1 MSHNCRF
8 CATPL
13 ATVVADLGSTPW
25 SNSFLEPTEE
35 AIARERS
42 FPLKAM
48 VCSECLLVQT
58 TETVPADEIFTD
70 GYAYLSSFSSS
81 WLEHARRYADTMTDR
96 FGLGNSSQVVEIA
109 SNDGYLLQYFVAK
122 GVPVLGVE
130 PAANAARI
138 AEDRKVPTE
147 VAFFGRQT
155 ATALVNRGIRADLT
169 AANNV
174 LAHVPDIADFVGGFA
189 ILLKP
194 DGVATFEFPHLLRL
208 MEGIQFD
215 TIYHEHYS
223 YLSLAAVER
232 IFASSG
238 LNVFDVEE
246 LTTHGGSLRVFA
258 QLASGKR
265 QATERLAAVRE
276 KEAAAGL
283 MRMETYSA
291 FDDRIAAVC
300 KGFREFLARAK
311 AEGKTVAAYGAAAKG
326 NTFLNVCGVKP
337 GEIAFAVDRNDLK
350 QGKLLPGTHIPVH
363 APAHL
368 QVAKPDYLVILPW
381 NLTDEI
387 VADNAA
393 IRAWAGNLSLQ
404 FRKFRSS
411 DQGAGR

>member
-8 CATPL
+8 CSTPL
-13 ATVVADLGSTPW
+13 ETVVADLGSTPW

-35 AIARERS
+35 AVARERS

-48 VCSECLLVQT
+48 VCAECLLVQT

-81 WLEHARRYADTMTDR
+81 WLDHARRYADAMAER
-96 FGLGNSSQVVEIA
+96 FQLGKTSQVVEIA
-109 SNDGYLLQYFVAK
+109 SNDGYLLQYFVARDI
-122 GVPVLGVE
+122 PVLGIE
-130 PAANAARI
+130 PAANAAKI
-138 AEDRKVPTE
+138 AETRNVPTQ
-147 VAFFGRQT
+147 VAFFGRKT
-155 ATALVNRGIRADLT
+155 ATELVARGIRADLT
-169 AANNV
+169 TANNV
-174 LAHVPDIADFVGGFA
+174 LAHVPDIADFVAGFA

-194 DGVATFEFPHLLRL
+194 DGVATFEFPHLLRM
-208 MEGIQFD
+208 MEGLQFD

-232 IFASSG
+232 IFAASG
-238 LNVFDVEE
+238 LKVFDVEE
-246 LTTHGGSLRVFA
+246 LPTHGGSLRVFA
-258 QLASGKR
+258 QLASGTR
-265 QATERLAAVRE
+265 PATERLALIRSD
-276 KEAAAGL
+276 EAEAGL
-283 MRMETYSA
+283 TRMETYEK
-291 FDDRIAAVC
+291 FDTRIAAVC
-300 KGFREFLARAK
+300 QGFRDFLAGAK

-363 APAHL
+363 APSHL

-387 VADNAA
+387 VAQNASIREWGGRFVVA
-393 IRAWAGNLSLQ
+393 IPLVRLI
-404 FRKFRSS
+404 
-411 DQGAGR
+411 

>member
-1 MSHNCRF
+1 MSYNCRF
-8 CATPL
+8 CSTPL
-13 ATVVADLGSTPW
+13 QTVVADLGSTPW

-35 AIARERS
+35 AIARERA

-81 WLEHARRYADTMTDR
+81 WLDHARRYADAMTER
-96 FGLGNSSQVVEIA
+96 FKLDSATQVVEIA

-122 GVPVLGVE
+122 NVPVLGIE
-130 PAANAARI
+130 PAANAAKI
-138 AEDRKVPTE
+138 AMDRGVPSE
-147 VAFFGRQT
+147 VAFFGRKT
-155 ATALVNRGIRADLT
+155 ATELVARGIRADLT

-174 LAHVPDIADFVGGFA
+174 LAHVPDIADFVAGFA

-194 DGVATFEFPHLLRL
+194 EGVATFEFPHLLRM
-208 MEGIQFD
+208 MEGLQFD

-232 IFASSG
+232 IFKASG
-238 LNVFDVEE
+238 LKVFDVEE
-246 LTTHGGSLRVFA
+246 LPTHGGSLRVFA
-258 QLASGKR
+258 QLESGTR
-265 QATERLAAVRE
+265 PATERLVSVRANE
-276 KEAAAGL
+276 EAAGL
-283 MRMETYSA
+283 MTMDTYA
-291 FDDRIAAVC
+291 KFDTRIAAVC
-300 KGFREFLARAK
+300 QGFRDFLANARS
-311 AEGKTVAAYGAAAKG
+311 EGKSVAAYGAAAKG

-363 APAHL
+363 APLHL
-368 QVAKPDYLVILPW
+368 QTAKPDYLVILPW

-393 IRAWAGNLSLQ
+393 IRAWG
-404 FRKFRSS
+404 
-411 DQGAGR
+411 GRFVVAIPEIRFI

>member
-1 MSHNCRF
+1 MPHNCRF
-8 CATPL
+8 CSTPL
-13 ATVVADLGSTPW
+13 ETVFADLGSTPW

-35 AIARERS
+35 ALARERA

-70 GYAYLSSFSSS
+70 GYAYLSSFSTS
-81 WLEHARRYADTMTDR
+81 WLEHARRYADTMTER
-96 FGLGNSSQVVEIA
+96 FGLNSTSQVVEIA

-147 VAFFGRQT
+147 VAFFGRET
-155 ATALVNRGIRADLT
+155 ATALVDRGIRADLT

-194 DGVATFEFPHLLRL
+194 EGVATFEFPHLLRL
-208 MEGIQFD
+208 IEGVQFD

-232 IFASSG
+232 IFESSG
-238 LNVFDVEE
+238 LKVFDVEE
-246 LTTHGGSLRVFA
+246 LGTHGGSLRVFA
-258 QLASGKR
+258 QLASGTR
-265 QATERLAAVRE
+265 ETTEALAAVRE

-283 MRMETYSA
+283 TRMETYAA

-300 KGFREFLARAK
+300 KGFQAFLARAR

-393 IRAWAGNLSLQ
+393 IRAWGGQ
-404 FRKFRSS
+404 FVVAIPEIRFL
-411 DQGAGR
+411 

>member
-8 CATPL
+8 CSTPL
-13 ATVVADLGSTPW
+13 KTVVADLGSTPW
-25 SNSFLEPTEE
+25 SNSFLEPTKE

-58 TETVPADEIFTD
+58 TENVPADEIFTD
-70 GYAYLSSFSSS
+70 GYAYLSSFSTS
-81 WLEHARRYADTMTDR
+81 WLEHACRYAESMTER
-96 FGLGNSSQVVEIA
+96 FALDDNSQVVEIA

-122 GVPVLGVE
+122 GIPALGIE
-130 PAANAARI
+130 PAANAARL
-138 AEDRKVPTE
+138 AEERQVPTE
-147 VAFFGRQT
+147 VAFFGRET
-155 ATALVNRGIRADLT
+155 ATELVKRGIRADLT

-208 MEGIQFD
+208 MEGVQFD

-232 IFASSG
+232 IFESSG
-238 LNVFDVEE
+238 LKVFDVEE
-246 LTTHGGSLRVFA
+246 LPTHGGSLRVYA
-258 QLASGKR
+258 QLRSGVR
-265 QATERLAAVRE
+265 ETTLELERLRATEAL
-276 KEAAAGL
+276 AGL
-283 MRMETYSA
+283 MRMETYTA

-300 KGFREFLARAK
+300 KDFQNFLANAK

-326 NTFLNVCGVKP
+326 NTFLNVCGLSP
-337 GEIAFAVDRNDLK
+337 SEIAFAVDRNDLK

-363 APAHL
+363 APT
-368 QVAKPDYLVILPW
+368 VIEDAKPDYLVILPW
-381 NLTDEI
+381 NLKTEI
-387 VADNAA
+387 VADNEA
-393 IRAWAGNLSLQ
+393 IRDWGGRFVVAIPKLSV
-404 FRKFRSS
+404 F
-411 DQGAGR
+411 

>member
-8 CATPL
+8 CSTPL
-13 ATVVADLGSTPW
+13 KTVVADLGSTPW
-25 SNSFLEPTEE
+25 SNSFLEPTQE

-58 TETVPADEIFTD
+58 TENVPADEIFTD
-70 GYAYLSSFSSS
+70 GYAYLSSFSTS
-81 WLEHARRYADTMTDR
+81 WLEHARRYAESMTER
-96 FGLGNSSQVVEIA
+96 FALDDNSQVVEIA

-122 GVPVLGVE
+122 GIPALGIE
-130 PAANAARI
+130 PAANAARL
-138 AEDRKVPTE
+138 AEERQVPTE
-147 VAFFGRQT
+147 VAFFGRET
-155 ATALVNRGIRADLT
+155 ATELVKRGIRADLT

-208 MEGIQFD
+208 MEGVQFD

-232 IFASSG
+232 IFESSG
-238 LNVFDVEE
+238 LKVFDVEE
-246 LTTHGGSLRVFA
+246 LPTHGGSLRVYA
-258 QLASGKR
+258 QLRSGVR
-265 QATERLAAVRE
+265 ETTLELERLRATEAL
-276 KEAAAGL
+276 AGL
-283 MRMETYSA
+283 MRMETYTA

-300 KGFREFLARAK
+300 KDFQSFLANAK

-326 NTFLNVCGVKP
+326 NTFLNVCGLSP
-337 GEIAFAVDRNDLK
+337 SEIAFAVDRNDLK

-363 APAHL
+363 APT
-368 QVAKPDYLVILPW
+368 VIEDAKPDYLVILPW
-381 NLTDEI
+381 NLKTEI
-387 VADNAA
+387 VADNEA
-393 IRAWAGNLSLQ
+393 IRDWGGRFVVAIPKLSV
-404 FRKFRSS
+404 F
-411 DQGAGR
+411 

>member
-8 CATPL
+8 CSTPL
-13 ATVVADLGSTPW
+13 STVVADLGSTPW
-25 SNSFLEPTEE
+25 SNSFLEPTQE

-81 WLEHARRYADTMTDR
+81 WLAHARRYAETMSER
-96 FGLGNSSQVVEIA
+96 FGLDENAQVVEVA
-109 SNDGYLLQYFVAK
+109 SNDGYLLQYFVEK
-122 GVPVLGVE
+122 GIPVLGVE
-130 PAANAARI
+130 PAANAARL
-138 AEDRKVPTE
+138 AEERKVPTE
-147 VAFFGRQT
+147 VAFFGRKT
-155 ATALVNRGIRADLT
+155 ATDLVERGIRADLT

-174 LAHVPDIADFVGGFA
+174 LAHVPDIADFVEGFA

-208 MEGIQFD
+208 MEEVQFD

-232 IFASSG
+232 IFESSG
-238 LNVFDVEE
+238 LKVFDVEE
-246 LTTHGGSLRVFA
+246 LPTHGGSLRVFA
-258 QLASGKR
+258 QLRSGTR
-265 QATERLAAVRE
+265 ATTLELDRIRATEAL
-276 KEAAAGL
+276 AGL
-283 MRMETYSA
+283 MRMETYQA

-300 KGFREFLARAK
+300 KSFQDFLANAK

-326 NTFLNVCGVKP
+326 NTFLNVCGLSP
-337 GEIAFAVDRNDLK
+337 SEIAFAVDRNDLK

-363 APAHL
+363 APTLIEDAR
-368 QVAKPDYLVILPW
+368 PDYLVILPW
-381 NLTDEI
+381 NLKAEI
-387 VADNAA
+387 VADNSA
-393 IRAWAGNLSLQ
+393 IRDWG
-404 FRKFRSS
+404 
-411 DQGAGR
+411 GRFVVAIPELKVF

>member
-8 CATPL
+8 CSTPL
-13 ATVVADLGSTPW
+13 KTVVADLGSTPW
-25 SNSFLEPTEE
+25 SNSFLEPTKE
-35 AIARERS
+35 AIARERA

-81 WLEHARRYADTMTDR
+81 WLDHARRYADAMTER
-96 FGLGNSSQVVEIA
+96 FELDGTSQVVEIA

-122 GVPVLGVE
+122 DIPVLGIE
-130 PAANAARI
+130 PAANAAKI
-138 AEDRKVPTE
+138 AEGRNVPTK
-147 VAFFGRQT
+147 VAFFGRKT
-155 ATALVNRGIRADLT
+155 ATDLAARGIRADLT

-232 IFASSG
+232 IFAASG
-238 LNVFDVEE
+238 LKVFDVEE
-246 LTTHGGSLRVFA
+246 LPTHGGSLRVFA
-258 QLASGKR
+258 QLETGAR
-265 QATERLAAVRE
+265 PTTERLASIRANE
-276 KEAAAGL
+276 EAAGL
-283 MRMETYSA
+283 TRMDTYA
-291 FDDRIAAVC
+291 KFDARIAAVC
-300 KGFREFLARAK
+300 QEFRDFLARAK

-326 NTFLNVCGVKP
+326 NTFLNVCGVRP
-337 GEIAFAVDRNDLK
+337 GEIAFAIDRNDLK

-363 APAHL
+363 APSHL

-387 VADNAA
+387 VAQNAA
-393 IRAWAGNLSLQ
+393 IRDWG
-404 FRKFRSS
+404 
-411 DQGAGR
+411 GRFVVAIPLIRVI

>member
-8 CATPL
+8 CSTPL
-13 ATVVADLGSTPW
+13 KTVVADLGSTPW

-58 TETVPADEIFTD
+58 TENVPADEIFTD
-70 GYAYLSSFSSS
+70 GYAYLSSFSTS
-81 WLEHARRYADTMTDR
+81 WLEHARRYADSMTER
-96 FGLGNSSQVVEIA
+96 FGLNSGSQVVEVA
-109 SNDGYLLQYFVAK
+109 SNDGYLLQYFVGK
-122 GVPVLGVE
+122 GIPVLGVE
-130 PAANAARI
+130 PAANAARL
-138 AEDRKVPTE
+138 AEERKVPTE
-147 VAFFGRQT
+147 VAFFGRET
-155 ATALVNRGIRADLT
+155 ATELVKRGIRADLT

-194 DGVATFEFPHLLRL
+194 DGVATFEFPHFLRL
-208 MEGIQFD
+208 MEGVQFD

-232 IFASSG
+232 IFESCG
-238 LNVFDVEE
+238 LKVFDVEE
-246 LTTHGGSLRVFA
+246 LPTHGGSLRVYA
-258 QLASGKR
+258 QLASGVR
-265 QATERLAAVRE
+265 ETTLQLETIRATEAL
-276 KEAAAGL
+276 AGL
-283 MRMETYSA
+283 MRMETYLA

-300 KGFREFLARAK
+300 KDFTNFLASAK

-326 NTFLNVCGVKP
+326 NTFLNVCGLSP
-337 GEIAFAVDRNDLK
+337 SEIAFAVDRNDLK

-363 APAHL
+363 APAL
-368 QVAKPDYLVILPW
+368 IEDVRPDYLVILPW
-381 NLTDEI
+381 NLKAEI

-393 IRAWAGNLSLQ
+393 IRDWG
-404 FRKFRSS
+404 
-411 DQGAGR
+411 GRFVVAIPELKVF

>member
-8 CATPL
+8 CSTPL
-13 ATVVADLGSTPW
+13 KTVVADLGSTPW
-25 SNSFLEPTEE
+25 SNSFLEPTKE
-35 AIARERS
+35 AIAHERS

-48 VCSECLLVQT
+48 VCAECLLVQT

-81 WLEHARRYADTMTDR
+81 WLDHARRYADAMTER
-96 FGLGNSSQVVEIA
+96 FELDGTSQVVEIA

-122 GVPVLGVE
+122 DIPVLGIE
-130 PAANAARI
+130 PAANAAKI
-138 AEDRKVPTE
+138 AEARNVPTK
-147 VAFFGRQT
+147 VAFFGRKT
-155 ATALVNRGIRADLT
+155 AAELVARGIRADLT

-194 DGVATFEFPHLLRL
+194 DGVATFEFPHLLRM
-208 MEGIQFD
+208 MEGLQFD

-232 IFASSG
+232 IFAASG
-238 LNVFDVEE
+238 LKVFDVEE
-246 LTTHGGSLRVFA
+246 LPTHGGSLRVFA
-258 QLASGKR
+258 QLESGTR
-265 QATERLAAVRE
+265 PTTERLASIRANE
-276 KEAAAGL
+276 EAAGL
-283 MRMETYSA
+283 TQMDTYA
-291 FDDRIAAVC
+291 KFDARIAAVC
-300 KGFREFLARAK
+300 QEFRDFLARAK
-311 AEGKTVAAYGAAAKG
+311 SEGKTVAAYGAAAKG

-363 APAHL
+363 APSHL

-387 VADNAA
+387 VAQNAQIRDWGGRFVVA
-393 IRAWAGNLSLQ
+393 IPLVRVI
-404 FRKFRSS
+404 
-411 DQGAGR
+411 

>member
-8 CATPL
+8 CSTPL

-25 SNSFLEPTEE
+25 SNSFLEPTEA

-70 GYAYLSSFSSS
+70 GYAYLSSFSTS
-81 WLEHARRYADTMTDR
+81 WLEHARRYADTMTER
-96 FGLGNSSQVVEIA
+96 FGLNSTSQVVEIA

-147 VAFFGRQT
+147 VAFFGRET

-189 ILLKP
+189 ILLKC

-208 MEGIQFD
+208 MEGVQFD

-232 IFASSG
+232 IFESCG
-238 LNVFDVEE
+238 LKVFDVEE

-265 QATERLAAVRE
+265 EATERLAVVRE

-283 MRMETYSA
+283 MRMATYAA

-300 KGFREFLARAK
+300 KGFQEFLVRAQI
-311 AEGKTVAAYGAAAKG
+311 G
-326 NTFLNVCGVKP
+326 
-337 GEIAFAVDRNDLK
+337 R
-350 QGKLLPGTHIPVH
+350 
-363 APAHL
+363 AH
-368 QVAKPDYLVILPW
+368 V
-381 NLTDEI
+381 
-387 VADNAA
+387 
-393 IRAWAGNLSLQ
+393 
-404 FRKFRSS
+404 
-411 DQGAGR
+411 

>member
-8 CATPL
+8 CSTPL
-13 ATVVADLGSTPW
+13 QTVVADLGSTPW

-35 AIARERS
+35 AIARERA

-81 WLEHARRYADTMTDR
+81 WLDHARRYADAMAER
-96 FGLGNSSQVVEIA
+96 FELDSTSQVVEIA
-109 SNDGYLLQYFVAK
+109 SNDGYLLQYFVARN
-122 GVPVLGVE
+122 VPVLGIE
-130 PAANAARI
+130 PAANAAKI
-138 AEDRKVPTE
+138 AMDRGVPSE
-147 VAFFGRQT
+147 VAFFGRKT
-155 ATALVNRGIRADLT
+155 ATQLVARGIRADLT

-174 LAHVPDIADFVGGFA
+174 LAHVPDIADFVAGFA
-189 ILLKP
+189 ILLKSE
-194 DGVATFEFPHLLRL
+194 GVATFEFPHLLRM
-208 MEGIQFD
+208 MEGLQFD

-232 IFASSG
+232 IFKASG
-238 LNVFDVEE
+238 LKVFDVEE
-246 LTTHGGSLRVFA
+246 LSTHGGSLRVFA
-258 QLASGKR
+258 QLESGTR
-265 QATERLAAVRE
+265 PATERLASVRANE
-276 KEAAAGL
+276 EAAGL
-283 MRMETYSA
+283 MTMDTYA
-291 FDDRIAAVC
+291 KFDTRIAAVC
-300 KGFREFLARAK
+300 QGFRDFLANARS
-311 AEGKTVAAYGAAAKG
+311 EGKSVAAYGAAAKG

-363 APAHL
+363 APSHL
-368 QVAKPDYLVILPW
+368 QTAKPDYLVILPW

-393 IRAWAGNLSLQ
+393 IRAWG
-404 FRKFRSS
+404 
-411 DQGAGR
+411 GRFVVAIPEIRVI

>member
-8 CATPL
+8 CSTPL
-13 ATVVADLGSTPW
+13 KTVVADLGSTPW

-35 AIARERS
+35 AIARERA

-81 WLEHARRYADTMTDR
+81 WLDHARRYADAMTER
-96 FGLGNSSQVVEIA
+96 FQLDGTSQVVEIA
-109 SNDGYLLQYFVAK
+109 SNDGYLLQYFVGK
-122 GVPVLGVE
+122 DIPVLGIE
-130 PAANAARI
+130 PAANAAKI
-138 AEDRKVPTE
+138 AEGRNVPTK
-147 VAFFGRQT
+147 VAFFGRKT
-155 ATALVNRGIRADLT
+155 ATDLAARGIRADLT

-189 ILLKP
+189 ILLKA

-232 IFASSG
+232 IFAASG
-238 LNVFDVEE
+238 LKVFDVEE
-246 LTTHGGSLRVFA
+246 MPTHGGSLRVFA
-258 QLASGKR
+258 QLETGAR
-265 QATERLAAVRE
+265 PTTERLASIRANE
-276 KEAAAGL
+276 EAAGL
-283 MRMETYSA
+283 TRMDTYA
-291 FDDRIAAVC
+291 KFDARIAAVC
-300 KGFREFLARAK
+300 QEFRDFLARAK
-311 AEGKTVAAYGAAAKG
+311 SEGKTVAAYGAAAKG

-363 APAHL
+363 APSHL

-387 VADNAA
+387 VAQNAA
-393 IRAWAGNLSLQ
+393 IRDWG
-404 FRKFRSS
+404 
-411 DQGAGR
+411 GRFVVAIPFVRMI

>member
-81 WLEHARRYADTMTDR
+81 WLEHARRYADTMSER
-96 FGLGNSSQVVEIA
+96 FGLGGLSQVVEIA

-147 VAFFGRQT
+147 VAFFGRET

-174 LAHVPDIADFVGGFA
+174 LAHVPDIADFVAGFA

-208 MEGIQFD
+208 MEGVQFD

-232 IFASSG
+232 IFESSG
-238 LNVFDVEE
+238 LKVFDVEE

-393 IRAWAGNLSLQ
+393 IRAWGGQ
-404 FRKFRSS
+404 FVVAIPEI
-411 DQGAGR
+411 QIL

>member
-8 CATPL
+8 CSTPL
-13 ATVVADLGSTPW
+13 KTVVADLGSTPW
-25 SNSFLEPTEE
+25 SNSFLEPTQE

-58 TETVPADEIFTD
+58 TENVPADEIFTD
-70 GYAYLSSFSSS
+70 GYAYLSSFSTS
-81 WLEHARRYADTMTDR
+81 WLEHARRYAESMTER
-96 FGLGNSSQVVEIA
+96 FALDDNSQVVEIA

-122 GVPVLGVE
+122 GIPALGIE
-130 PAANAARI
+130 PAANAARL
-138 AEDRKVPTE
+138 AEERQVPTE
-147 VAFFGRQT
+147 VAFFGRET
-155 ATALVNRGIRADLT
+155 ATELVKRGIRADLT

-208 MEGIQFD
+208 MEGVQFD

-232 IFASSG
+232 IFESSG
-238 LNVFDVEE
+238 LKVFDVEE
-246 LTTHGGSLRVFA
+246 LPTHGGSLRVYA
-258 QLASGKR
+258 QLRSGVR
-265 QATERLAAVRE
+265 ETTLELERLRATEAL
-276 KEAAAGL
+276 AGL
-283 MRMETYSA
+283 MRMETYTA

-300 KGFREFLARAK
+300 KDFQNFLANAK

-326 NTFLNVCGVKP
+326 NTFLNVCGLSP
-337 GEIAFAVDRNDLK
+337 SEIAFAVDRNDLK

-363 APAHL
+363 APT
-368 QVAKPDYLVILPW
+368 VIEDAKPDYLVILPW
-381 NLTDEI
+381 NLKTEI
-387 VADNAA
+387 VADNEA
-393 IRAWAGNLSLQ
+393 IRDWGGRFVVAIPKLSV
-404 FRKFRSS
+404 F
-411 DQGAGR
+411 

>member
-1 MSHNCRF
+1 MPHNCRF
-8 CATPL
+8 CSTPL
-13 ATVVADLGSTPW
+13 TTVVADLGSTPW

-70 GYAYLSSFSSS
+70 GYAYLSSFSTS
-81 WLEHARRYADTMTDR
+81 WLEHARRYAETMTER
-96 FGLGNSSQVVEIA
+96 FGLGNASQVVEIA

-138 AEDRKVPTE
+138 AEDRNVPTE
-147 VAFFGRQT
+147 VAFFGRET

-208 MEGIQFD
+208 MEGVQFD

-232 IFASSG
+232 IFANAG
-238 LNVFDVEE
+238 LKVFDVEE

-258 QLASGKR
+258 QLASGAR
-265 QATERLAAVRE
+265 EATERLAAARE

-283 MRMETYSA
+283 MRMETYAA

-300 KGFREFLARAK
+300 KGFQEFLARAK

-337 GEIAFAVDRNDLK
+337 GDIAFAVDRNDLK
-350 QGKLLPGTHIPVH
+350 QGKLLPGTHVPVH

-381 NLTDEI
+381 NLTTEI
-387 VADNAA
+387 VADNAS
-393 IRAWAGNLSLQ
+393 IRAWGGQ
-404 FRKFRSS
+404 FVVAIPELKIF
-411 DQGAGR
+411 